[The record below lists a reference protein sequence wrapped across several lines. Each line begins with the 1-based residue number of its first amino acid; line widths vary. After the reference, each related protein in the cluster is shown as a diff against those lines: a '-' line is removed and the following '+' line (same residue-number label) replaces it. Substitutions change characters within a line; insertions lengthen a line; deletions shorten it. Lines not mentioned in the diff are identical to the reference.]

1 MTESWVGY
9 TVLLA
14 LVVVVGFAAPVPAG
28 SQSDP
33 EISDDVNDV
42 EGSTGSQIG
51 QDDPTDDWADLVAVW
66 FTQPNATHVQV
77 SIEVVSLPPTQQDDT
92 DLSGQT
98 SVTYTV
104 DFTYHSPA
112 APGFSSDVA
121 VGYTLT
127 ASPAVGGGETQYTCS
142 FDGNDVAVSRDS
154 DAVMSCAVPAS
165 MISTSARNSTLWEG
179 DMLMEFSAAAS
190 QSQPQYSD
198 TAEGNGTYLFT
209 LTQARPQDTGGGI
222 GNGNGTGNQ
231 SEGPPITDGGESTP
245 GFGPVVAA
253 AALVAVAWFVKRRR

>member
-1 MTESWVGY
+1 MNESWVGY

-33 EISDDVNDV
+33 EISDPPDDV
-42 EGSTGSQIG
+42 EGSQVGSG
-51 QDDPTDDWADLVAVW
+51 DPTDDWADLVGVW
-66 FTQPNATHVQV
+66 FEQPNATHVKV
-77 SIEVVSLPPTQQDDT
+77 SIEVVSLPPTQADQT

-98 SVTYTV
+98 SVTYSV

-112 APGFSSDVA
+112 APGFSSNVS

-127 ASPAVGGGETQYTCS
+127 ASPAVGGSANQYTCS
-142 FDGNDVAVSRDS
+142 IAGDSVPASRDS
-154 DAVMSCAVPAS
+154 DSVMSCSVPVS
-165 MISTSARNSTLWEG
+165 MISTTARNSTLWEG
-179 DMLMEFSAAAS
+179 DMLMTFSAATS

-198 TAEGNGTYLFT
+198 GAEGNGTFLFT
-209 LTQARPQDTGGGI
+209 MTQARPQGNGGGGI
-222 GNGNGTGNQ
+222 GNGGTGNQ
-231 SEGPPITDGGESTP
+231 SDGPPVTDGGESTP
-245 GFGPVVAA
+245 GFGPAVAA